1 MFVSNPDAINEKKFY
16 CKSKN
21 LKKFLCEIK
30 NIKYISRQID
40 ENDKK
45 IVWIFLKTEELSKA
59 LLEWKKNKETG
70 NLAFPKK

>member
-1 MFVSNPDAINEKKFY
+1 MFVVNSETIKEKKFY

-70 NLAFPKK
+70 NLAFPKE

>member
-1 MFVSNPDAINEKKFY
+1 MFVSNPESIKKEKFY

-21 LKKFLCEIK
+21 LKRFLCEIK

-45 IVWIFLKTEELSKA
+45 IIWIFLKTEELSNA

-70 NLAFPKK
+70 NLVFPKE

>member
-1 MFVSNPDAINEKKFY
+1 MFVVNPETINEKKFY

-45 IVWIFLKTEELSKA
+45 IVWIFLKTEELSNA
-59 LLEWKKNKETG
+59 LLEWRKNKEVG
-70 NLAFPKK
+70 KLVFPKK

>member
-1 MFVSNPDAINEKKFY
+1 MFVVNPETINEKKFY

-45 IVWIFLKTEELSKA
+45 IVWIFLKTEELNKA